1 MDEDKTPNAV
11 RNLMRELNEVVAL
24 KAIEQE
30 LIQRYAQLQYEVEQ
44 NKKKLEHL
52 IDVCKR
58 KQPPKQIKT

>member
-30 LIQRYAQLQYEVEQ
+30 LIQRRAQLQYEVEQ
-44 NKKKLEHL
+44 KKEE
-52 IDVCKR
+52 IR
-58 KQPPKQIKT
+58 TFE